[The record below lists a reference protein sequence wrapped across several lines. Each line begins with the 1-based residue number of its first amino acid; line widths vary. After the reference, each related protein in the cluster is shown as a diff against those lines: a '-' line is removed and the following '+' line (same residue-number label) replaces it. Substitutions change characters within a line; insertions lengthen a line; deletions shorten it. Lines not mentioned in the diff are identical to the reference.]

1 QSSVEYSLKCANDTS
16 KKFTRE
22 WKIRPLL
29 SNTFNTS
36 KDYWNT
42 FCLLNDSIVLTS
54 NPKTVAP
61 KIYNMSECKMVYKT
75 TIAKFFI
82 LSDNKTGVVV
92 LTSVDPPDS
101 YFVNE
106 MFEIQNGFNSLEKE
120 GVKKLVLDFS
130 GNGGGSVELAFFI
143 VYLLFPETDPSF
155 NLDMVVT

>member
-1 QSSVEYSLKCANDTS
+1 
-16 KKFTRE
+16 
-22 WKIRPLL
+22 
-29 SNTFNTS
+29 
-36 KDYWNT
+36 
-42 FCLLNDSIVLTS
+42 VLTS
-54 NPKTVAP
+54 NPRTVAP

-120 GVKKLVLDFS
+120 GVKKVSTISLNHLTIHFL
-130 GNGGGSVELAFFI
+130 NF
-143 VYLLFPETDPSF
+143 LLNNFLPQ
-155 NLDMVVT
+155 